1 MNKFVLWMFY
11 IFTFGFGYLYLKNK
25 AKKHAI
31 VVNDE
36 LIVTKKVMIDIEK
49 FIVLLG
55 GKENI
60 INTSSSI
67 NSIKVFLNDVEKVNQ
82 DEIKKLGAK
91 GTILSEGCITCL
103 FGDFSQELSKE
114 MNEKLNIQ

>member
-1 MNKFVLWMFY
+1 MFY
-11 IFTFGFGYLYLKNK
+11 IFTFGIGYFVVKNK
-25 AKKHAI
+25 AKKHANT
-31 VVNDE
+31 VNEE
-36 LIVTKKVMIDIEK
+36 LTVTKKVMIDINK
-49 FIVLLG
+49 FVETLG

-60 INTSSSI
+60 SNTTSSI
-67 NSIKVFLNDVEKVNQ
+67 NSIKVFVNDIEKVNQ

-114 MNEKLNIQ
+114 MNKTLNL